1 MLGFSYET
9 STNSWFYGEWIV
21 KIIAKVMILTI
32 RFVLHKKRRE
42 TMKDNKKEKSEP
54 KYMGRIRFIKDRVVN
69 TRPEMDLENA
79 KIMTESF
86 KETAGEPLCIRK
98 AKAFR
103 KQCREKTVKIWDQ
116 ELIVGC
122 SGSKMR
128 GGIICA
134 DTCWSVLDDEL
145 ETISERKYDPFYLR
159 EEDKE
164 LFLRE
169 IKPYWE
175 GRSTYEAWL
184 KQIPDDCRDLR
195 DTGQVY
201 INRKAVRGWG
211 ETTAGYR
218 QIIEEGIESICDTIR
233 ARKEELDP
241 TVPGDIEKEDYL
253 NALLISAEGICDLA
267 ERYAKEAERLAEE
280 EKDEKR
286 KEELLMIASN
296 CHRVPRYPART
307 FYEALQSLYIYQI
320 CIFMEQNAA
329 SYNPGRMDQ
338 YLYPFYKKDMEEG
351 ILTEEKAQ
359 ELLDCLWVK
368 FSEPCL
374 FQDAVTAEFAA
385 GYPMFQN
392 VCVGGVTTSGQDA
405 VNPLSYLILQA
416 TMDVQLY
423 QPSLSVRYSLAKN
436 PNKFLRK
443 VVELIRLGTGFPAFH
458 NDDIGIRMLMN
469 KGIPLREAFDWN
481 PCGCVETNL
490 EGRLRHYTALADINL
505 GGMIEFVMTNGVNR
519 KSGRKVSVET
529 GDPKN
534 FTSYEEFKEAVKNQ
548 LRYAIRAVVKG
559 SHVIDNV
566 CMDRIVPALSLS
578 FRDCIQKCSDYAWGG
593 AKYNTGNGI
602 IMIGVADLINSMA
615 AVKNLVYDTKQIS
628 MKELILALDADFEGY
643 DAIKKLCDDA
653 PKYGNDNEAT
663 NDIAGEMF
671 TFIANEIESY
681 RSKFGTMT
689 PGILPVSGNTPFG
702 LEVGALPSGRHA
714 WKPLADGVSP
724 NGGTD
729 TEGPGAVLKSVS
741 HLPHDRFVQGTLLNM
756 KIEPEMLN
764 SENGIMQMMA
774 LLKSMCSLGI
784 FHVQFNV
791 IDRETLLAAQ
801 ERPEEYR
808 GLLIR
813 VAGYTAYFTEL
824 GKDVQDE
831 IIARTEQESLYGCS
845 VG

>member
-1 MLGFSYET
+1 MT
-9 STNSWFYGEWIV
+9 KIV
-21 KIIAKVMILTI
+21 KMA
-32 RFVLHKKRRE
+32 E
-42 TMKDNKKEKSEP
+42 KEP
-54 KYMGRIRFIKDRVVN
+54 AYMERIQFMKDRVVH
-69 TRPEMDLENA
+69 TTPEMDLENA
-79 KIMTESF
+79 RILTESF
-86 KETAGEPLCIRK
+86 RETAGEPLCIRK

-103 KQCREKTVKIWDQ
+103 KQCQEKTVKIWEK

-122 SGSKMR
+122 SGSKIR
-128 GGIICA
+128 AGILCA
-134 DTCWSVLDDEL
+134 DTCWSILDEEKD
-145 ETISERKYDPFYLR
+145 TISTRKYDPFYFR
-159 EEDKE
+159 PEDKE
-164 LFLRE
+164 LFLKE

-184 KQIPDDCRDLR
+184 KQIPDDCRELR
-195 DTGQVY
+195 DCGQVY

-211 ETTAGYR
+211 ETTAGYT
-218 QIIEEGIESICDTIR
+218 QVITEGIESICETIR
-233 ARKEELDP
+233 ERMSKLDP

-253 NALLISAEGICDLA
+253 RAMLISAEGICELA
-267 ERYAKEAERLAEE
+267 ERYAREAERLAAEE
-280 EKDEKR
+280 GDEKR
-286 KEELLMIASN
+286 KKELLEIAEA
-296 CHRVPRYPART
+296 CHRVPKYPART
-307 FYEALQSLYIYQI
+307 FREALQSLYLYQI

-338 YLYPFYKKDMEEG
+338 YLYPFYKADLEKG
-351 ILTEEKAQ
+351 ILTEEEAQ
-359 ELLDCLWVK
+359 ELLDCLWIK

-392 VCVGGVTTSGQDA
+392 VCVGGVTVSGQNA
-405 VNPLSYLILQA
+405 VNDLSYLILQA

-436 PNKFLRK
+436 PNRFLRK
-443 VVELIRLGTGFPAFH
+443 IVELIRLGTGFPAFH

-505 GGMIEFVMTNGVNR
+505 GGIIEFVMTNGVNR
-519 KSGRKVSVET
+519 KSGRLVSKQT
-529 GDPKN
+529 GEPTEFKT
-534 FTSYEEFKEAVKNQ
+534 FEEFKEAVKDQ
-548 LRYAIRAVVKG
+548 IRYAVRAVVKG

-578 FRDCIQKCSDYAWGG
+578 FRECVQNCSDYAWGG

-615 AVKNLVYDTKQIS
+615 SIKELVYDTKKVS
-628 MKELILALDADFEGY
+628 MKDMVDALDADFAGY
-643 DAIKKLCDDA
+643 EEIKTLCSSV
-653 PKYGNDNEAT
+653 PKYGNDDELTNE
-663 NDIAGEMF
+663 IAGEMF
-671 TFIANEIESY
+671 TFIADEIESY
-681 RSKFGTMT
+681 KSKFGTMT

-702 LEVGALPSGRHA
+702 LEVGALPSGRMA

-724 NGGTD
+724 SGGSD
-729 TEGPGAVLKSVS
+729 ENGPGSVLKSVA

-756 KIEPEMLN
+756 KVEPELLN
-764 SENGIMQMMA
+764 SENGIEQMMA

-791 IDRETLLAAQ
+791 IDKETLIQAQ
-801 ERPEEYR
+801 KTPEDYK
-808 GLLIR
+808 GLLVR

-824 GKDVQDE
+824 GRDVQNE
-831 IIARTEQESLYGCS
+831 IIGRTEQESLCGCS
-845 VG
+845 CG

>member
-1 MLGFSYET
+1 MEQ
-9 STNSWFYGEWIV
+9 N
-21 KIIAKVMILTI
+21 ILKNT
-32 RFVLHKKRRE
+32 
-42 TMKDNKKEKSEP
+42 EP
-54 KYMGRIRFIKDRVVN
+54 AYMERIHLIKDRVVAAK
-69 TRPEMDLENA
+69 PEMDLENA
-79 KIMTESF
+79 RILTESF
-86 KETAGEPLCIRK
+86 KETGGEPLCIRK

-103 KQCREKTVKIWDQ
+103 KQCREKTVTIWDK

-128 GGIICA
+128 GGILCA
-134 DTCWSVLDDEL
+134 DTCWSILDEEL
-145 ETISERKYDPFYLR
+145 DTISDRKYDPFYLR
-159 EEDKE
+159 AEDRE
-164 LFLRE
+164 MFLRE

-184 KQIPDDCRDLR
+184 AQIPEDCRDLR

-218 QIIEEGIESICDTIR
+218 QIIEEGIESICETIR
-233 ARKEELDP
+233 ARKAQLDA
-241 TVPGDIEKEDYL
+241 TCPGDIEKENYL
-253 NALLISAEGICDLA
+253 DALLISAEGICDLA
-267 ERYAKEAERLAEE
+267 ERYAAEAERLAA
-280 EKDEKR
+280 
-286 KEELLMIASN
+286 EELDANRKQELLVIAAN
-296 CHRVPRYPART
+296 CHRVPRYPARN
-307 FYEALQSLYIYQI
+307 FYEALQSLYLYQI

-338 YLYPFYKKDMEEG
+338 YLYPYYKADLEQG
-351 ILTEEKAQ
+351 TLTEEKAQ

-392 VCVGGVTTSGQDA
+392 VCVGGVTTQGQDA

-436 PNKFLRK
+436 PNQFLRK
-443 VVELIRLGTGFPAFH
+443 IVELIRLGTGFPAFH

-519 KSGRKVSVET
+519 KSGRKVSAQT
-529 GDPKN
+529 GDPLS
-534 FTSYEEFKEAVKNQ
+534 FATYDEFKEAVKKQ

-566 CMDRIVPALSLS
+566 CMDRVVPALSLS
-578 FRDCIQKCSDYAWGG
+578 FRECIEKCMDYAWGG

-615 AVKNLVYDTKQIS
+615 AVKYLVYDTKRLP
-628 MKELILALDADFEGY
+628 MEELVHALDVDFEGY
-643 DAIKKLCDDA
+643 DVVKKLCEDA
-653 PKYGNDNEAT
+653 PKYGNDDALT
-663 NDIAGEMF
+663 NQIAGEMF
-671 TFIANEIESY
+671 TFIADEIESY
-681 RSKFGTMT
+681 HSKFGTMT

-702 LEVGALPSGRHA
+702 LEVGALPSGRKA

-729 TEGPGAVLKSVS
+729 VNGPGAVLKSVS

-774 LLKSMCSLGI
+774 LLKSMCSLGV

-791 IDRETLLAAQ
+791 INRETLLAAQ
-801 ERPEEYR
+801 KHPEDYR

>member
-1 MLGFSYET
+1 MSYEDRIE
-9 STNSWFYGEWIV
+9 Y
-21 KIIAKVMILTI
+21 
-32 RFVLHKKRRE
+32 
-42 TMKDNKKEKSEP
+42 MKN
-54 KYMGRIRFIKDRVVN
+54 RVVH
-69 TRPEMDLENA
+69 TTPEMDLENA
-79 KIMTESF
+79 RILTESF
-86 KETAGEPLCIRK
+86 RETGGDPLCIRK
-98 AKAFR
+98 SKAFR
-103 KQCREKTVKIWDQ
+103 KQCQEKTVQIWEQ

-128 GGIICA
+128 GGILCA
-134 DTCWSVLDDEL
+134 DTCWSILYEELD
-145 ETISERKYDPFYLR
+145 TISTRKYDPFYLQ

-164 LFLRE
+164 LFLKE

-184 KQIPDDCRDLR
+184 KQIPEDCRELR
-195 DTGQVY
+195 DAGQVY

-218 QIIEEGIESICDTIR
+218 QVIEEGIEGICETIR
-233 ARKEELDP
+233 KRRALLDA
-241 TVPGDIEKEDYL
+241 TVPGDIEKDHYL
-253 NALLISAEGICDLA
+253 QAMLISAEGICILA
-267 ERYAKEAERLAEE
+267 DRYADEARRLAEVE
-280 EKDEKR
+280 TDETRR
-286 KEELLMIASN
+286 KELLAIETT
-296 CHRVPRYPART
+296 CRHVPRHPAGT
-307 FYEALQSLYIYQI
+307 FHEALQSLYLYQI

-338 YLYPFYKKDMEEG
+338 YLYPYYKADREKG

-359 ELLDCLWVK
+359 ELLDCLWIK

-392 VCVGGVTTSGQDA
+392 VCVGGVTISGQDA
-405 VNPLSYLILQA
+405 VNELSYLILQA
-416 TMDVQLY
+416 TMDVRLY

-436 PNKFLRK
+436 PNQFLRK

-458 NDDIGIRMLMN
+458 NDDIGIRMIMN

-505 GGMIEFVMTNGVNR
+505 GGMIEFAMTNGVNR
-519 KSGRKVSVET
+519 KSGRKVSAAT
-529 GDPKN
+529 GDP
-534 FTSYEEFKEAVKNQ
+534 TSFKTYEEFKEAVKEQ
-548 LRYAIRAVVKG
+548 ISYAVRAVVKG
-559 SHVIDNV
+559 SHVIDDI

-578 FRDCIQKCSDYAWGG
+578 FRDCIDKCMDYAWGG
-593 AKYNTGNGI
+593 AKYNAGNGI
-602 IMIGVADLINSMA
+602 ILIGVADLINSMA
-615 AVKNLVYDTKQIS
+615 AVKHLVFDK
-628 MKELILALDADFEGY
+628 KEITMQELVSALDADYFGY
-643 DAIKKLCDDA
+643 ENMKKLCENA
-653 PKYGNDNEAT
+653 PKYGNDNKEIDE
-663 NDIAGEMF
+663 NAGEMF
-671 TFIANEIESY
+671 TFIADEIESY

-702 LEVGALPSGRHA
+702 LDVGALPSGRNA

-729 TEGPGAVLKSVS
+729 INGPGAVLKSVS

-756 KIEPEMLN
+756 KVEPEMLD
-764 SENGIMQMMA
+764 SENGIKQMMA
-774 LLKSMCSLGI
+774 LLKSMCSLGV

-801 ERPEEYR
+801 EAPEDYR
-808 GLLIR
+808 GLLVR

-824 GKDVQDE
+824 GKDIQDE
-831 IIARTEQESLYGCS
+831 IIGRTEQKEFSGYSCG
-845 VG
+845 

>member
-1 MLGFSYET
+1 MF
-9 STNSWFYGEWIV
+9 
-21 KIIAKVMILTI
+21 IA
-32 RFVLHKKRRE
+32 
-42 TMKDNKKEKSEP
+42 NKTDCMERIH
-54 KYMGRIRFIKDRVVN
+54 YMKDRVVN
-69 TRPEMDLENA
+69 KKPEMDLENA
-79 KIMTESF
+79 RILTESF
-86 KETAGEPLCIRK
+86 QETAGEPLCIRK

-103 KQCREKTVKIWDQ
+103 RQCQEKTVQIWDQ

-128 GGIICA
+128 GGILCA
-134 DTCWSVLDDEL
+134 DTCWSILDDEL
-145 ETISERKYDPFYLR
+145 ETISTRKYDPFYLKP
-159 EEDKE
+159 EDKE
-164 LFLRE
+164 LFLTK
-169 IKPYWE
+169 IKPYWQ

-218 QIIEEGIESICDTIR
+218 QIIEEGIESICSTIR
-233 ARKEELDP
+233 QRKAELDP

-253 NALLISAEGICDLA
+253 NALLISAEGICILA
-267 ERYAKEAERLAEE
+267 ERYAAEAERLADTES
-280 EKDEKR
+280 DSVR
-286 KEELLMIASN
+286 KEELLTIASN

-307 FYEALQSLYIYQI
+307 FHEALQSLYIYQI

-338 YLYPFYKKDMEEG
+338 YLYPYYKNDLENG
-351 ILTEEKAQ
+351 TLTEEKAQ

-436 PNKFLRK
+436 PNRFLRK

-505 GGMIEFVMTNGVNR
+505 GGMIEFVMTNGINR

-529 GDPKN
+529 GDSAS
-534 FTSYEEFKEAVKNQ
+534 FTSYEQFKEAVKEQ

-578 FRDCIQKCSDYAWGG
+578 FRDCIQNCKDYAWGG

-615 AVKNLVYDTKQIS
+615 SVKQLVYDTKRIS
-628 MKELILALDADFEGY
+628 MENLVAALDADFEGY
-643 DAIKKLCDDA
+643 DVIKKLCDDV
-653 PKYGNDNEAT
+653 PKYGNDNALT
-663 NDIAGEMF
+663 NEIAGEMF
-671 TFIANEIESY
+671 TFIADEIESY
-681 RSKFGTMT
+681 HSKFGTMT

-729 TEGPGAVLKSVS
+729 KEGPGAVLKSVS

-756 KIEPEMLN
+756 KVEPDMLN
-764 SENGIMQMMA
+764 SENGIRQMMA
-774 LLKSMCSLGI
+774 LLKSMCSLGL

-791 IDRETLLAAQ
+791 IDRETLLEAQ
-801 ERPEEYR
+801 KHPEQYR

-831 IIARTEQESLYGCS
+831 IIARTEQESLSGCS
-845 VG
+845 CG